1 MTTTASHTPGPW
13 QADDRFITAPDPKG
27 RHFDIYIAEIVDEDD
42 EGRLPPKRQRRAN
55 ASVIS
60 AATEMFDALQLCE
73 EVLAWLARLDDGTPS
88 VSALH
93 MARDAL
99 AKAKGGRP

>member
-1 MTTTASHTPGPW
+1 MTRFSHTPGPW

-27 RHFDIYIAEIVDEDD
+27 KHFDIYIAEIVVEDE
-42 EGRLPPKRQRRAN
+42 EGRLASKRQRYAN
-55 ASVIS
+55 AWLIS
-60 AATEMFDALQLCE
+60 AATEMFDALELCE
-73 EVLAWLARLDDGTPS
+73 EVLAWCARLDDGTPS
-88 VSALH
+88 VSALN